1 MNMFSETS
9 DEEFIPFLNS
19 LGVETYKKSF
29 EWMLNDPDYAGVLG
43 WLYKNLDQS
52 NALTAREE
60 YRYAEIQKKGT
71 LQSPQELEES
81 IASIMQQYE
90 GVPLPGDAE
99 AMEDILLETEMLE
112 ERLRSLER
120 QEEIVTE
127 LVQQNEKTK
136 EQLTCEVTKLNAMKT
151 QCKQDE
157 AGMSEECLSLAQE
170 IEDITEGAID
180 AVADALTLYANS
192 QTDEDTAKRF
202 FALGPFDQYRQSQA
216 LFRSHFDLYCAKRF
230 TSRQDEQSAVD
241 NELRTAL
248 VDAKD
253 LEERLAH
260 AMTSYIAAQA
270 ELSGEQATLAVTCNY
285 EAVHPSQY
293 ALVAME
299 AKTTVELLEQE
310 ECILEQQL
318 QAAVRQ
324 FVERRSRH
332 TATVAVSCALAVRE
346 QILSD
351 LTALQR
357 VTSPAHTLDAC
368 VYVLT
373 RLSHRAARD
382 AAQWSAVLREK
393 VTGRAAASRDR
404 LETMHA
410 ICEEQEIC
418 SQRLQSQDKL
428 LHVISSILGLK
439 PTTDVAVLVKRY
451 AELLGEIEELKT
463 AVDDRFRQKEERLA
477 EM

>member
-9 DEEFIPFLNS
+9 DEEFIPFLSS

-43 WLYKNLDQS
+43 WLFKNLDQN

-71 LQSPQELEES
+71 LQSPQELDES
-81 IASIMQQYE
+81 IASILQQYE
-90 GVPLPGDAE
+90 GLPLPGDAE
-99 AMEDILLETEMLE
+99 AMEDIQLETEMLQ
-112 ERLRSLER
+112 ERLRFLER

-157 AGMSEECLSLAQE
+157 ANLSEECLSLAQE
-170 IEDITEGAID
+170 IEDITQSTID
-180 AVADALTLYANS
+180 AVADALSLYSNS
-192 QTDEDTAKRF
+192 QTDEDIAKRF

-241 NELRTAL
+241 NELRNAL
-248 VDAKD
+248 ADAKA

-270 ELSGEQATLAVTCNY
+270 DLSGEQATLALTCNY

-299 AKTTVELLEQE
+299 AKSTVELLEQE
-310 ECILEQQL
+310 ESILEQQV
-318 QAAVRQ
+318 QAAVQQ
-324 FVERRSRH
+324 FVERRARH
-332 TATVAVSCALAVRE
+332 AVDVAVRSALAVRE

-351 LTALQR
+351 LTFLHR
-357 VTSPAHTLDAC
+357 VTSPALALDGGVCA
-368 VYVLT
+368 LA
-373 RLSHRAARD
+373 RLSLRAAGGT
-382 AAQWSAVLREK
+382 AQCSARLR
-393 VTGRAAASRDR
+393 GRRGARAAASRGR
-404 LETMHA
+404 LVIHPPSTTVTSRA
-410 ICEEQEIC
+410 RGLDGGVCALARP
-418 SQRLQSQDKL
+418 SLRAAGGAARGAARLRGK
-428 LHVISSILGLK
+428 G
-439 PTTDVAVLVKRY
+439 R
-451 AELLGEIEELKT
+451 
-463 AVDDRFRQKEERLA
+463 RQQG
-477 EM
+477 